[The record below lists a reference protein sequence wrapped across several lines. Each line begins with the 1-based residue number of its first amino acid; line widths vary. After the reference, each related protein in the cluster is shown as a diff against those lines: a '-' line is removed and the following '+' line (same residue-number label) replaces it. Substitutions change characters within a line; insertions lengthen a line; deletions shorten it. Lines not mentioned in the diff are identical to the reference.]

1 MSAIFFTSSVSK
13 CSLRSFSRA
22 RGAISLSLKSRAVSR
37 ISFCSSVSSKSIMC
51 SGFCKMREVVSE
63 KQSWNFPEGH
73 EIAPGRT
80 TLKADRRG
88 QPLRG
93 LSGLG
98 RAALRVMVAK
108 VLRPDLVEEEY
119 ALRGLRREMEALEA
133 LSHPVLLR
141 AFDSHIDGPH
151 PHLVVEHLEGPTLRR
166 LIRRGGAL
174 PVEQTLPLGLHVAS
188 VIHYMAEEGW
198 VHLDLKP
205 DNLVMGIPPRVID
218 LSLARTIERAKR
230 LTDYIG
236 TNAYMPPEQCNPR
249 GDVGPPADVWGLG
262 ATLYHA
268 VAGRLPVPAAALA
281 RPTTRRSRTAS
292 RSSRTSRAPGRARCR
307 ARSRTRSW
315 PASRRTRRGGPTAAE
330 LAVMLQPLVAELPAK
345 LVFGRRGPQRIA

>member
-1 MSAIFFTSSVSK
+1 MPEIVAD
-13 CSLRSFSRA
+13 
-22 RGAISLSLKSRAVSR
+22 
-37 ISFCSSVSSKSIMC
+37 
-51 SGFCKMREVVSE
+51 
-63 KQSWNFPEGH
+63 KQTWRFPEGH

-80 TLKADRRG
+80 TLK
-88 QPLRG
+88 L
-93 LSGLG
+93 LG
-98 RAALRVMVAK
+98 GGNRYEVYLVWDERLFSVMVAK

-133 LSHPVLLR
+133 LAHPVLLR
-141 AFDSHIDGPH
+141 AFASHIEGPY
-151 PHLVVEHLEGPTLRR
+151 PHVVVEHLEGPTLRR
-166 LIRRGGAL
+166 LIKQNGGL

-218 LSLARTIERAKR
+218 LSLARTIERAQR

-268 VAGRLPVPAAALA
+268 VAGRLPFRRPRTRDDDAPLEDRFPQLEDEPRAWRRPVPQALSDA
-281 RPTTRRSRTAS
+281 ILACLEKDPADRPTA
-292 RSSRTSRAPGRARCR
+292 G
-307 ARSRTRSW
+307 
-315 PASRRTRRGGPTAAE
+315 E
-330 LAVMLQPLVAELPAK
+330 LAMMLQPLVSELPSK
-345 LVFGRRGPQRIA
+345 LVLGRRGPTRLG